1 MSNVDASGREE
12 RAGGVG
18 SPVRVFFI
26 EDHEIVQK
34 CVQRALS
41 LDPEIIF
48 VGTATSAADALA
60 RVRIAAPDVVL
71 VDLGLPDRSEST
83 LLSGLKRQVP
93 DAKLVVFSGYE
104 DEYHVLE
111 ALRAGA
117 HGYVSKTAPV
127 GEIADAIRRVHR
139 GEMVLSTALEG
150 LAIAAMQP
158 PASSGALSALTRRE
172 LEVVRE
178 LVAGHSARAIASRLG
193 ISAKTVEVHRA
204 KAYRKLGCDSPQA
217 LLRLALR
224 HGLVTT

>member
-1 MSNVDASGREE
+1 
-12 RAGGVG
+12 
-18 SPVRVFFI
+18 
-26 EDHEIVQK
+26 
-34 CVQRALS
+34 
-41 LDPEIIF
+41 
-48 VGTATSAADALA
+48 
-60 RVRIAAPDVVL
+60 
-71 VDLGLPDRSEST
+71 
-83 LLSGLKRQVP
+83 VP

-104 DEYHVLE
+104 DEFHVLE

-117 HGYVSKTAPV
+117 HGYVSKTARV
-127 GEIADAIRRVHR
+127 EEIADAIQRVYR

-158 PASSGALSALTRRE
+158 VSGGALASLTRRE

-178 LVAGHSARAIASRLG
+178 LVAGHSARAIAARLG

>member
-1 MSNVDASGREE
+1 MGPV
-12 RAGGVG
+12 
-18 SPVRVFFI
+18 VRVFFI
-26 EDHEIVQK
+26 EDHEIVQR
-34 CVQRALS
+34 CVERALS
-41 LDPEIIF
+41 ADPGIVF
-48 VGTATSAADALA
+48 VGSAASASDALA
-60 RVRIAAPDVVL
+60 RVRNAKPDVVL

-83 LLSGLKRQVP
+83 LLTGLRREVP

-104 DEYHVLE
+104 DEYHVFE

-127 GEIADAIRRVHR
+127 DEIATAIRRVAN
-139 GEMVLSTALEG
+139 GEMVLSTALAG
-150 LAIAAMQP
+150 LAVAAMQP
-158 PASSGALSALTRRE
+158 SISGGALGSLTRRE

-178 LVAGHSARAIASRLG
+178 LVAGYSARAIGARLG